1 MVFTSLAGVWYNTVK
16 QMFKITRG
24 STTFSC
30 DTPDE
35 LTHLMDVIRQD
46 EAARPSVLDAVVAR
60 AMGHIPDNNPWTPR
74 VFSAFVTAIGPSQ
87 TTVLARLVRHTRAT
101 DAQLRHAVGV
111 ETNQQLA
118 GVLSGVSKQAAACH
132 LSAREV
138 FTIENESKSGE
149 TRKTYVISRHFLE
162 MATANN
168 WPLDGTP
175 GTESGERA

>member
-1 MVFTSLAGVWYNTVK
+1 
-16 QMFKITRG
+16 MFKITRG

-35 LTHLMDVIRQD
+35 LKHLMDEIRQD
-46 EAARPSVLDAVVAR
+46 EADQPSVLAAVVAR
-60 AMGHIPDNNPWTPR
+60 AMGHIPDRNPWTPG
-74 VFSAFVTAIGPSQ
+74 VFSTFVSAIGPSQ
-87 TTVLARLVRHTRAT
+87 TTVLAWLVRHTRAT
-101 DAQLRHAVGV
+101 DAQLRQVVGV

-118 GVLSGVSKQAAACH
+118 GVLSGVSKQAAACY
-132 LSAREV
+132 LPAREV

-149 TRKTYVISRHFLE
+149 TTKTYVIARHFLE
-162 MATANN
+162 MAAAQN

>member
-1 MVFTSLAGVWYNTVK
+1 
-16 QMFKITRG
+16 MFKIACGPITI
-24 STTFSC
+24 TC
-30 DTPDE
+30 DTPKE
-35 LTHLMDVIRQD
+35 LQHALDAIRQD
-46 EAARPSVLDAVVAR
+46 EADQPSLLAAVVAR

-87 TTVLARLVRHTRAT
+87 TTVLARLVLHTRAT
-101 DAQLRHAVGV
+101 DGQLRHAVGV

-138 FTIENESKSGE
+138 FTIENESESGE
-149 TRKTYVISRHFLE
+149 TTKTYVIARHFLE

>member
-1 MVFTSLAGVWYNTVK
+1 MFTSLVGVWYNTVK

-35 LTHLMDVIRQD
+35 LKHLMDAIRQD
-46 EAARPSVLDAVVAR
+46 EAARPSVLDVLVQATR
-60 AMGHIPDNNPWTPR
+60 SGRIPDRNPWTPP
-74 VFSAFVTAIGPSQ
+74 VFSAFVSAIGPSQ
-87 TTVLARLVRHTRAT
+87 TTVLAWLVRHTRAT
-101 DAQLRHAVGV
+101 DAQLRQVVGV

-118 GVLSGVSKQAAACH
+118 GVLSGVSKQAAACY
-132 LSAREV
+132 LPAREV

-149 TRKTYVISRHFLE
+149 TTKTYVIARHFLE
-162 MATANN
+162 MAAAQN

>member
-1 MVFTSLAGVWYNTVK
+1 MRVSIDCK
-16 QMFKITRG
+16 RMFNITRG
-24 STTFSC
+24 PITITC
-30 DTPDE
+30 ETPEE
-35 LTHLMDVIRQD
+35 LQHALDAIRRGVTGQT
-46 EAARPSVLDAVVAR
+46 SVLDVIVQATGLVP
-60 AMGHIPDNNPWTPR
+60 IPDHNPWTPR
-74 VFSAFVTAIGPSQ
+74 VFSDFVTAIGPSQ
-87 TTVLARLVRHTRAT
+87 MTVLVQLVRHTRAT

-175 GTESGERA
+175 GTEPREIP

>member
-1 MVFTSLAGVWYNTVK
+1 
-16 QMFKITRG
+16 MF
-24 STTFSC
+24 S
-30 DTPDE
+30 D
-35 LTHLMDVIRQD
+35 
-46 EAARPSVLDAVVAR
+46 
-60 AMGHIPDNNPWTPR
+60 
-74 VFSAFVTAIGPSQ
+74 FVTAIGPSQ
-87 TTVLARLVRHTRAT
+87 TTVLARLVQHTRAT

-175 GTESGERA
+175 GTEPRERS